1 MYVCVCVYVTVDS
14 SSEDESVSEAASSSV
29 TEQHAAPAPTA
40 TETPAPTPAV
50 TEPTL
55 DTESPAVS
63 ATAAVDVLP
72 TSTDQQ
78 VVVDVAAVTAFY
90 QNEPSVRDDE
100 VQQQEQQQPE
110 PDADPELIDHY
121 QSDVDVLP
129 TSRPQ
134 CIYKFLSFFS

>member
-1 MYVCVCVYVTVDS
+1 MSVCLCVCVYVTVDS

-29 TEQHAAPAPTA
+29 AEQHAAPALTA

-50 TEPTL
+50 TELTP
-55 DTESPAVS
+55 DPESPAVS
-63 ATAAVDVLP
+63 ATAAIDVLP

-100 VQQQEQQQPE
+100 VQQQQPE
-110 PDADPELIDHY
+110 PEADPELIDHH